1 MSTTRRSNRRR
12 PTFAA
17 RPKSRRSPA
26 RGKRAGARTARSSA
40 SRVASQVRLPQL
52 ELTDPQRREGF
63 GLLLLVVAALF
74 ALAVVFSP
82 GAGLSRLR
90 GFLLDAVGL
99 GWIALVLI
107 LVAGGVAMISGRKA
121 GDGEGSV
128 RASRNQLAV
137 LLGMGLLS
145 ISVLGLLQLALL
157 RPVQWMPERQLAG
170 GVIGAAVAGR
180 LNDLLTAWG
189 AAIVLIGTALF
200 GAMLSFDLSL
210 AALAAKVRPSAAEW
224 PGEAEPEPEP
234 ADERRLAELTA
245 KLVEKEERR
254 RRADAVLAPPPEP
267 IFPSLLEPP
276 PHEGDAPAE
285 VDPAV
290 LSVIGDT
297 AEAERARAAAQAEWE
312 AAAAAAH
319 DSGDDEERKVW
330 SLPSMTILDPM
341 AGKAEKLQEEVK
353 HNIEVIEGTLGSFGV
368 AARVKGVNSGA
379 SVTQYELE
387 PAKGVPVRKIT
398 ALQNDLALAL
408 AAPIRIQAP
417 IPGKP
422 AVGVEVP
429 NKASALVTLR
439 EIIQSAGFQ
448 SPGNLLAMPIGS
460 DVSGQPIVGDLT
472 RMPHVLIA
480 GATGSGKSVC
490 VNAVLAGFLLRH
502 TPDQL
507 RMVLIDPKRVEMSMY
522 KDMPHL
528 LVPVVTESD
537 HAVAALRWAVTE
549 MENRYKLFASHSV
562 RNIAGFN
569 ARAPEVGLE
578 PVPYIVIV
586 IDELA
591 DLMMVAGNEVEEL
604 ICRVAQL
611 ARAVGIHL
619 VVATQRPSADIITG
633 LIKANI
639 PSRIAFAVSSG
650 IDSRV
655 VLDETGA
662 EKLLGRGDMLYLP
675 VDAGKATRIQG
686 VMVSDTELDAI
697 IGHWKAQGAPS
708 YQEEIF
714 SMVSTVSWARD
725 GAKRDPMFERAARIV
740 ASEGRAAT
748 SLLQRKLSIGY
759 TRAARIIDQLAEH
772 GVVGPYEGSKS
783 REVLMSLVDLDS
795 LFERI
800 NSGEGTQERILLG
813 DGVEDYAGA

>member
-1 MSTTRRSNRRR
+1 MSTTRRTPRRR
-12 PTFAA
+12 TGVAA
-17 RPKSRRSPA
+17 SRKGRSGSA
-26 RGKRAGARTARSSA
+26 RGYRSSPRKRARTSARGPLGNI
-40 SRVASQVRLPQL
+40 QMPQI
-52 ELTDPQRREGF
+52 ELTDGQRREGT
-63 GLLLLVVAALF
+63 GLLLIVTAALMT
-74 ALAVVFSP
+74 LAIVFSP
-82 GAGLSRLR
+82 GAGLTRIR
-90 GFLLDAVGL
+90 GFLRDGGVLGGLAVVMILTAGGISMIRGRRAAGDSGSDGASGNPVALFL
-99 GWIALVLI
+99 GIALL
-107 LVAGGVAMISGRKA
+107 
-121 GDGEGSV
+121 SV
-128 RASRNQLAV
+128 
-137 LLGMGLLS
+137 S
-145 ISVLGLLQLALL
+145 ILGLLQLLL
-157 RPVQWMPERQLAG
+157 LPPYEWLRSHQQAG
-170 GVIGAAVAGR
+170 GVVGAVAAGR
-180 LNDLLTAWG
+180 LNDILTAWG
-189 AAIVLIGTALF
+189 AAIVLAGGAVF

-210 AALAAKVRPSAAEW
+210 AALAERIRPV
-224 PGEAEPEPEP
+224 EPEAIPEEDVSDEPP
-234 ADERRLAELTA
+234 ASLERST
-245 KLVEKEERR
+245 ERER
-254 RRADAVLAPPPEP
+254 PKPEHAVAAPHEP
-267 IFPSLLEPP
+267 LFPSQLQHAPGVIDPESEALPRDLAGPEIL
-276 PHEGDAPAE
+276 DA
-285 VDPAV
+285 
-290 LSVIGDT
+290 
-297 AEAERARAAAQAEWE
+297 AEAERARAAAQAEW
-312 AAAAAAH
+312 AAAAAAAREAE
-319 DSGDDEERKVW
+319 GEEERKVW
-330 SLPSMTILDPM
+330 TLPPLTMLDPM
-341 AGKAEKLQEEVK
+341 GSKHEKLQEEVRN
-353 HNIEVIEGTLGSFGV
+353 NIEVIEGTLASFGV
-368 AARVKGVNSGA
+368 AARVRGVNSGA

-398 ALQNDLALAL
+398 SLQNDLALSL

-417 IPGKP
+417 ITRKS
-422 AVGVEVP
+422 AVGLEVP

-448 SPGNLLAMPIGS
+448 SASTVLAMPIGS
-460 DVSGQPIVGDLT
+460 DVSGQPIVGDLG

-490 VNAVLAGFLLRH
+490 VNALLAGFMLRN

-507 RMVLIDPKRVEMSMY
+507 RLVLIDPKRVEMSMDR
-522 KDMPHL
+522 DMHL
-528 LVPVVTESD
+528 LLVSVVTEAD

-549 MENRYKLFASHSV
+549 MENRYKLFAAHSV

-569 ARAPEVGLE
+569 SRAPEIGLD

-686 VMVSDTELDAI
+686 VMVSDKELEVLV
-697 IGHWKAQGAPS
+697 GHWKAQGAPS

-714 SMVSTVSWARD
+714 NLVSTVSWATD
-725 GAKRDPMFERAARIV
+725 MGKRDPMFERAARIV

-748 SLLQRKLSIGY
+748 SVLQRKLSVVY
-759 TRAARIIDQLAEH
+759 TRAARIIDQLAEYR
-772 GVVGPYEGSKS
+772 VVGPYEGSKS
-783 REVLMSLVDLDS
+783 REVLMSLTELDE
-795 LFERI
+795 LFERF
-800 NSGEGTQERILLG
+800 R
-813 DGVEDYAGA
+813 AGAETVAINQHEDEEPDY